1 MSPPSTTELAKV
13 AYAAYGNSTG
23 HRNFMGHPMP
33 DWEELTAAVQRAWV
47 EAAGA
52 VALSAI
58 ADLTGL
64 RTPSTEP
71 RVGDVVLVPMGRDHN
86 NGATVAPA
94 VITRVWSPTTVNVR
108 VLADSDAAP
117 SWRTSVTFVE
127 TLDHVDSSATVWTW
141 PGGDD

>member
-1 MSPPSTTELAKV
+1 
-13 AYAAYGNSTG
+13 
-23 HRNFMGHPMP
+23 
-33 DWEELTAAVQRAWV
+33 
-47 EAAGA
+47 

>member
-1 MSPPSTTELAKV
+1 MSPPSTTELAKT

-23 HRNFMGHPMP
+23 HRNHLGHPMP
-33 DWEELTAAVQRAWV
+33 DWDELTPAIRLAWV

-52 VALSAI
+52 VALASLAEL
-58 ADLTGL
+58 AGVTS
-64 RTPSTEP
+64 PSTVPEL
-71 RVGDVVLVPMGRDHN
+71 GDVVLVPMGRDRN

-127 TLDHVDSSATVWTW
+127 TLDHVDSSAAVWTW
-141 PGGDD
+141 PGDD